1 MFITLKS
8 GVETK
13 VKVKVSVGFIRTQ
26 LYSCG
31 LYYYGCMSTITAVVD
46 IHLLYVC

>member
-1 MFITLKS
+1 MCITLKS
-8 GVETK
+8 GVET
-13 VKVKVSVGFIRTQ
+13 KVKVSVGFIRTQ